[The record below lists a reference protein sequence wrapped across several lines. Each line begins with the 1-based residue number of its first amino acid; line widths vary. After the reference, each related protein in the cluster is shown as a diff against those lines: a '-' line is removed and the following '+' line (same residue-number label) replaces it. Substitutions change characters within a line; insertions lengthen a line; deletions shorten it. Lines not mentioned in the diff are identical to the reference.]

1 MFKNESE
8 VNLPFG
14 IRTMQVGINGGELM
28 QKTFTF
34 VTNQFFH
41 GAN

>member
-1 MFKNESE
+1 MFKKESE
-8 VNLPFG
+8 VILTFG
-14 IRTMQVGINGGELM
+14 IQTMQVGIHGGEMM